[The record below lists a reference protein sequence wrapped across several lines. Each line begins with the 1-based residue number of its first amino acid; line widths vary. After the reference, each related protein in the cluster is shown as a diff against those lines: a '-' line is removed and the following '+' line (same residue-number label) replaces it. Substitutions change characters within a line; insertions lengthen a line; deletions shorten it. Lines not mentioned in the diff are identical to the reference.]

1 MAPSSSPSCFSRTL
15 VKKPFHAISTLGP
28 VRRAAAFF
36 ALLGFLT
43 LSSCGEDKESP
54 ASLMEEQTRVFS
66 EMTAVIEDVAN
77 GGDQDSAAMKLTAL
91 GEELKELK
99 IQLDASLKKLEESD
113 RASIAGQTEFLEAT
127 AAFQKAQENLFRSGR
142 NTHELAK
149 ALTTHHNPA
158 PLIGE
163 GKSE

>member
-1 MAPSSSPSCFSRTL
+1 

-43 LSSCGEDKESP
+43 LSSCGEDQDSP

-77 GGDQDSAAMKLTAL
+77 GGDQDSSAMKLTAL
-91 GEELKELK
+91 GEELKGLK
-99 IQLDASLKKLEESD
+99 IQLNASLKKLEESD
-113 RASIAGQTEFLEAT
+113 RASIAGQTRFLEAT

>member
-1 MAPSSSPSCFSRTL
+1 MAPWSFPSFFFHTL

-43 LSSCGEDKESP
+43 LSSCGEDQDSP
-54 ASLMEEQTRVFS
+54 AFLMEEQTRVFT
-66 EMTAVIEDVAN
+66 EMTSVIEEVAK
-77 GGDQDSAAMKLTAL
+77 GGDQEVAAVKLTEL

-99 IQLDASLKKLEESD
+99 IQLNSSLEELEESD
-113 RASIAGQTEFLEAT
+113 RTAIAGQSDFLEAT
-127 AAFQKAQENLFRSGR
+127 AAFQKAQETLFRSGR